1 MLQILSKIKNHASG
15 FFTTFFVP
23 KTSRNLLLL
32 YSIVAIPFF
41 IYHESHL
48 PWHYIF
54 VLCLISLIVGLF
66 ITYVS
71 LYVIQRYWAET
82 FHPFI
87 ELGVVVLFIF
97 SLWLAEVLVFEAG
110 TVFLFLL
117 VAIAFLI
124 RVLRLEEYAR
134 LLVAACL
141 IASNALIAFKALQ
154 GAEVLSAYLLFKN
167 KYQIEEKDLN
177 DWVIKDN
184 NQYWNEELQFGF
196 TLPQGFYFFK
206 PEDLSLENKTG
217 AGQIAGL
224 LAFSDQDAER
234 YPFVRIFYFPDY
246 LGFQENQAI
255 AEFSEFLKIQVSK
268 GDIEDIQ
275 EIQQKE
281 LEPSIVTS
289 KFWTFF
295 DLLRPRY
302 AKTGFILVET
312 SNHDK
317 LLFHITENLEKGEI
331 HEQGI
336 REFLSSMRFG
346 NRLQSN

>member
-1 MLQILSKIKNHASG
+1 MKQILTKIQNHASG
-15 FFTTFFVP
+15 FFTQYLAP
-23 KTSRNLLLL
+23 KTTRNLLTL
-32 YSIVAIPFF
+32 YALIAIPFF

-48 PWHYIF
+48 PWHYISALCF
-54 VLCLISLIVGLF
+54 VSLCVGLC
-66 ITYVS
+66 ITYAS
-71 LYVIQRYWAET
+71 LYVINRYWAET
-82 FHPFI
+82 FHPLI
-87 ELGVVVLFIF
+87 ELGVAVIFIF
-97 SLWLAEVLVFEAG
+97 ALWLTEILVFEAG
-110 TVFLFLL
+110 TVFLFLFI
-117 VAIAFLI
+117 AITFLI
-124 RVLRLEEYAR
+124 RVLHLEAYAR
-134 LLVAACL
+134 LLLAACL
-141 IASNALIAFKALQ
+141 IASNALISFKALQ

-177 DWVIKDN
+177 GWTVTEN
-184 NQYWNEELQFGF
+184 NQYWNDELQFGF
-196 TLPQGFYFFK
+196 TLPEGFYFFK
-206 PEDLSLENKTG
+206 PENLTMENKTG

-224 LAFSDQDAER
+224 LAFSDHDAER

-255 AEFSEFLKIQVSK
+255 SEFSEFLKIQVSK

-281 LEPSIVTS
+281 LEPFIVTS
-289 KFWTFF
+289 KFWTFY

-317 LLFHITENLEKGEI
+317 LLLHITENLEKGEI

-336 REFLSSMRFG
+336 REFLASIRFG

>member
-15 FFTTFFVP
+15 FFAKFLAP
-23 KTSRNLLLL
+23 KTPRNLLIL
-32 YSIVAIPFF
+32 YSIIAIPFF

-54 VLCLISLIVGLF
+54 ALCIVSLVVGLF

-71 LYVIQRYWAET
+71 LYIIQRYWVET

-87 ELGVVVLFIF
+87 ELGVVLVFIF
-97 SLWLAEVLVFEAG
+97 ALWLAEVLVFEAG

-124 RVLRLEEYAR
+124 RVLHLAEYAR
-134 LLVAACL
+134 LLLAACL

-177 DWVIKDN
+177 HWEITDN

-196 TLPQGFYFFK
+196 TLPEGFYFFK
-206 PEDLSLENKTG
+206 PEDLTMENKTG

-224 LAFSDQDAER
+224 LAFSDHDAER

-246 LGFQENQAI
+246 LGFQENQAV

-281 LEPSIVTS
+281 LEPFILTS
-289 KFWTFF
+289 KFWTFY

-302 AKTGFILVET
+302 AKTGFILVDT
-312 SNHDK
+312 PNHDK
-317 LLFHITENLEKGEI
+317 LLLHITENLEKGEI

-336 REFLSSMRFG
+336 REFLSSIRFG